1 MLEEEE
7 QGRGAE
13 QGGVLSV
20 ELRFAEF
27 RRLVGWGLGARV
39 AGDWRRGGDCLVRWC
54 CWGYSGGGSQV
65 SG

>member
-13 QGGVLSV
+13 QGGVLAV

-27 RRLVGWGLGARV
+27 GRLVGWGLGARV
-39 AGDWRRGGDCLVRWC
+39 AGDWRRG
-54 CWGYSGGGSQV
+54 
-65 SG
+65 